1 MSEATVSIT
10 TKPIIEGVLDGRAKN
25 VPGSAGILL
34 PGYDVRL
41 VRPDGSDAGINEPGE
56 LWLKGPTVTMGY
68 WNNEKAN
75 KETFVDG
82 WLKTGDMFMVDQD
95 GVFYFQDRAKVRT
108 FSVSIEM
115 ILWTDALL
123 LGYTEGLRDA
133 SLAGGDREHVTRP
146 SPQASRRRYR
156 RGCIRWSNFR
166 REGPTSMGRPQ

>member
-133 SLAGGDREHVTRP
+133 GLSGGDREHVTRP